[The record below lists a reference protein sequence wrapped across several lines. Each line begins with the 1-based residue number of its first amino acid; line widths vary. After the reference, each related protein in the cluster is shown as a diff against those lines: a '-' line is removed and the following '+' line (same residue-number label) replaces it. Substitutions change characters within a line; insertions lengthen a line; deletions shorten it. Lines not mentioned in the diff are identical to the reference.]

1 MGPLPPRTPRRPAD
15 RPRSRRDPAEGD
27 TVTDPIDSQ
36 YDTTPLPAAE
46 GGDDQSEPGPD
57 HGKDLSGLVPN
68 DKVAW
73 GEPPSFNDDPQK
85 IPSDSGT
92 ESPAPGDASGDLRI
106 DLSAM
111 RTTER
116 AMLTESRAAVATYE
130 EVRAKVMA
138 KKDTVFGQG
147 AKSQGYYSN
156 RLNHDGYVFVNGK
169 DNPFAP
175 AGEQFAADMNPAM
188 ERALLQAGMALEKLG
203 EYIALINHS
212 GQVYA
217 HTDRESRFPDPPAAH

>member
-1 MGPLPPRTPRRPAD
+1 M
-15 RPRSRRDPAEGD
+15 
-27 TVTDPIDSQ
+27 TDPINSQ
-36 YDTTPLPAAE
+36 YDTTPLPAVDDSADA
-46 GGDDQSEPGPD
+46 GDLGPD
-57 HGKDLSGLVPN
+57 HGKDLSGLVPT

-73 GEPPSFNDDPQK
+73 GEPPSFNIDPKK
-85 IPSDSGT
+85 IAQDPGT
-92 ESPAPGDASGDLRI
+92 EPPVAAAELSGDLKI
-106 DLSAM
+106 DLGAV

-116 AMLTESRAAVATYE
+116 AMLTESRAAVAKYE

-147 AKSQGYYSN
+147 AHTDGHYNNLNEKSYNFYTP
-156 RLNHDGYVFVNGK
+156 GK

-175 AGEQFAADMNPAM
+175 AGEAFAADMNPAM

-203 EYIALINHS
+203 EYIALINNS

-217 HTDRESRFPDPPAAH
+217 HTDRESRFPEPPAAH

>member
-1 MGPLPPRTPRRPAD
+1 M
-15 RPRSRRDPAEGD
+15 
-27 TVTDPIDSQ
+27 TDPINSQ
-36 YDTTPLPAAE
+36 YDTTPLPDPE
-46 GGDDQSEPGPD
+46 GDGSDPGPD
-57 HGKDLSGLVPN
+57 HGKDLSGLVPT
-68 DKVAW
+68 DQVAW
-73 GEPPSFNDDPQK
+73 GEPPSFNTDPQA
-85 IPSDSGT
+85 IPKDQGGGDSPPPT
-92 ESPAPGDASGDLRI
+92 APSGDLRI

-111 RTTER
+111 RTAEKS
-116 AMLTESRAAVATYE
+116 MLSEARAAVATYE
-130 EVRAKVMA
+130 EVRAQVMA

-147 AKSQGYYSN
+147 AHTDGHYRNLNEKSYDN
-156 RLNHDGYVFVNGK
+156 YVPGK

-217 HTDRESRFPDPPAAH
+217 HTDRQCRFPDPPASH